1 MTTQRSILMLSIGL
15 ALVYVWLRGG
25 FIGTTAQAAQ
35 LPTMQPGWE
44 KATFAMGCFWSAESD
59 FDKLAGVKFTTS
71 GYTGGRVSNPSY
83 EQVARGSTG
92 HVEAIEVAFDP
103 AVVPYEE
110 VLEYFWR
117 HVDPFVAHRQFCD
130 VGQQYRPEIFVHS
143 DAQRA
148 AAEASKKRVA
158 TRFNDPI
165 VVPISN
171 ARTFY
176 PADESHQDYYLKHP
190 VQYRYYRWSCG
201 RDARL
206 QEIWGNAKSVP
217 RVQGSAYMSVHRWDP
232 QTDGELSEKALRRK
246 LEAQGYSV
254 TRYVYPPGTH
264 FPEHT
269 HGVDKIDAVVAG
281 RFELIVAGD
290 TNILG
295 PGDWIAVPRGVPHTA
310 RSLARLRSSV
320 STL

>member
-1 MTTQRSILMLSIGL
+1 VTTQRSFLMLSIGL

-35 LPTMQPGWE
+35 LPTMQAGWE

-59 FDKLAGVKFTTS
+59 FDKLEGVKFTTS

-92 HVEAIEVAFDP
+92 HAEAIEVAFDP
-103 AVVPYEE
+103 AVVAYED

-148 AAEASKKRVA
+148 AAEASKKRLA

-165 VVPISN
+165 MVPISN

-206 QEIWGNAKSVP
+206 QEIWG
-217 RVQGSAYMSVHRWDP
+217 
-232 QTDGELSEKALRRK
+232 T
-246 LEAQGYSV
+246 
-254 TRYVYPPGTH
+254 
-264 FPEHT
+264 
-269 HGVDKIDAVVAG
+269 
-281 RFELIVAGD
+281 
-290 TNILG
+290 
-295 PGDWIAVPRGVPHTA
+295 
-310 RSLARLRSSV
+310 
-320 STL
+320 

>member
-1 MTTQRSILMLSIGL
+1 MLSIGL

-35 LPTMQPGWE
+35 LPTMQAGWE

-59 FDKLAGVKFTTS
+59 FDKLEGVKFTTS

-92 HVEAIEVAFDP
+92 HAEAIEVAFDP
-103 AVVPYEE
+103 AVVAYED

-165 VVPISN
+165 MVPISN

-206 QEIWGNAKSVP
+206 QEIWG
-217 RVQGSAYMSVHRWDP
+217 
-232 QTDGELSEKALRRK
+232 T
-246 LEAQGYSV
+246 
-254 TRYVYPPGTH
+254 
-264 FPEHT
+264 
-269 HGVDKIDAVVAG
+269 
-281 RFELIVAGD
+281 
-290 TNILG
+290 
-295 PGDWIAVPRGVPHTA
+295 
-310 RSLARLRSSV
+310 
-320 STL
+320 